1 MSPATALVRAKNS
14 RTHPRFRKDFFFPSR
29 SVIATQP
36 PPLYGNRFLGCGRD
50 VRATNDIFR
59 KSIEEF
65 AQINVVVLD
74 ISLSEHR
81 ALDDVNSDVL
91 VGGNCDGLGSEDGC
105 FLYVF
110 DDLAL

>member
-1 MSPATALVRAKNS
+1 
-14 RTHPRFRKDFFFPSR
+14 
-29 SVIATQP
+29 
-36 PPLYGNRFLGCGRD
+36 
-50 VRATNDIFR
+50 
-59 KSIEEF
+59 
-65 AQINVVVLD
+65 VVVLD